1 MNTASFF
8 LRLAPIAVLLLA
20 LASPARAAGAPDGR
34 AMVGE
39 ATLVIGVAKLIAA
52 DGVERPVDRGT
63 AIHVGDRIETGAGG
77 HVHLRF
83 VDGARLSVRP
93 ASRLQVE
100 NYSRASDGSALTAI
114 KFRLDEGVVRSITGA
129 WGEAERDRFRLNTP
143 VAAIGVKGTDFVV
156 KSDGET
162 TLASV
167 YTGAIMLTPLGGVGC
182 QASLGPCLNGTE
194 KLLSEDMKGVML
206 SLSRLQATPQLVPAV
221 DLLAQRAVRPVLAE
235 VAVRPD
241 FVIKTEVAP
250 AASQVASRSDTAPEK
265 TVVSESRVTEMVA
278 VQIASA
284 TQLAQPTVPVPPVR
298 PVVPVS
304 PVEPTAPVVPVAP
317 VQPAPPVPPVQPVV
331 PVPPVEIVQPAPPVV
346 LPPPPPIV
354 TQLAWVRFA
363 AVAPDGDSLSRS
375 FDQAIESGRQSTVGN
390 GAYSLYRE
398 VAAGTPVVL
407 ASADTSAS
415 FRLAGSA
422 AQLTMPSGRS
432 TVSEAVQVSNG
443 TLSVDFAHATYTTQ
457 LNVTNARIGVDSVT
471 SNGIIKSNGVLLGQ
485 GGNAYTA
492 GALSLNGKEAGYF
505 FEKTLAAGQLTGI
518 TLWGR

>member
-1 MNTASFF
+1 MKTVPLF
-8 LRLAPIAVLLLA
+8 LRLAPLAILLLA
-20 LASPARAAGAPDGR
+20 LTTPAHAAGAPDGA

-39 ATLVIGVAKLIAA
+39 ATLVIGVARLIST
-52 DGVERPVDRGT
+52 DGVESLVDRGT
-63 AIHVGDRIETGAGG
+63 AIRVGDRIETGAGG

-100 NYSRASDGSALTAI
+100 NYSRASDASALTAI

-167 YTGAIMLTPLGGVGC
+167 YTGAIMLTPIAGVGC
-182 QASLGPCLNGTE
+182 QTSFGPCLNGSE
-194 KLLSEDMKGVML
+194 KLLSEDMKGQML
-206 SLSRLQATPQLVPAV
+206 SLSRQQATPQLVPAV
-221 DLLAQRAVRPVLAE
+221 DLLAQRVVRPVMAE
-235 VAVRPD
+235 VTVRPD
-241 FVIKTEVAP
+241 LVIKPEVNP
-250 AASQVASRSDTAPEK
+250 VASPVVSRTDTSPEK

-278 VQIASA
+278 VQVASA
-284 TQLAQPTVPVPPVR
+284 AQLTQPVVPPV
-298 PVVPVS
+298 VT
-304 PVEPTAPVVPVAP
+304 PTQPVAP
-317 VQPAPPVPPVQPVV
+317 VQPVTPVV
-331 PVPPVEIVQPAPPVV
+331 PVQPIAPVVVVTPVTPVTPVV
-346 LPPPPPIV
+346 LPPVV
-354 TQLAWVRFA
+354 TQLVWARMA
-363 AVAPDGDSLSRS
+363 EVAPDGDSLSRS
-375 FDQAIESGRQSTVGN
+375 FAQAIEGGRQGTVGN
-390 GAYSLYRE
+390 FAYSLYRE
-398 VAAGTPVVL
+398 VSATAPVVL
-407 ASADTSAS
+407 ASADTSAN

-432 TVSEAVQVSNG
+432 TVSEAVQVNNG
-443 TLSVDFAHATYTTQ
+443 TLSVDFAHSTYATQ
-457 LNVTNARIGVDSVT
+457 LNVSNARIGVDSVT

-492 GALSLNGKEAGYF
+492 GALSLDGKEAGYF
-505 FEKTLAAGQLTGI
+505 FEKTLAAGQLTGL

>member
-1 MNTASFF
+1 MKTVPSF
-8 LRLAPIAVLLLA
+8 LRLAPLAILVLA
-20 LASPARAAGAPDGR
+20 LTSPARAAGAPDGA

-39 ATLVIGVAKLIAA
+39 ATLVIGVARLIST
-52 DGVERPVDRGT
+52 DGVERLVDRGT
-63 AIHVGDRIETGAGG
+63 AIRVGDRIETGAGG

-100 NYSRASDGSALTAI
+100 NYSRASDASALTAI

-167 YTGAIMLTPLGGVGC
+167 YTGAIMLTPIAGVGC
-182 QASLGPCLNGTE
+182 QTSFGPCLNGSE
-194 KLLSEDMKGVML
+194 KLLSEDMKGQML
-206 SLSRLQATPQLVPAV
+206 SLSRQQATPQLVPAV
-221 DLLAQRAVRPVLAE
+221 DLLAQRVVRPVMAE
-235 VAVRPD
+235 VTVRPD
-241 FVIKTEVAP
+241 LVIKPEVNP
-250 AASQVASRSDTAPEK
+250 VASPVVSRTDTSPEK

-278 VQIASA
+278 VQVASA
-284 TQLAQPTVPVPPVR
+284 AQLTQPVVPPV
-298 PVVPVS
+298 VT
-304 PVEPTAPVVPVAP
+304 PTQPVAP
-317 VQPAPPVPPVQPVV
+317 VQPVTPVV
-331 PVPPVEIVQPAPPVV
+331 PVQPIAPVLVVTPVTPVTPVV
-346 LPPPPPIV
+346 LPPVV
-354 TQLAWVRFA
+354 TQLVWARMA
-363 AVAPDGDSLSRS
+363 EVAPDGDSLSRS
-375 FDQAIESGRQSTVGN
+375 FAQAIEGGRQGTVGN
-390 GAYSLYRE
+390 FAYSLYRE
-398 VAAGTPVVL
+398 VSATAPVVL
-407 ASADTSAS
+407 ASADTSAN

-432 TVSEAVQVSNG
+432 TVSEAVQVNNG
-443 TLSVDFAHATYTTQ
+443 TLSVDFAHSTYATQ
-457 LNVTNARIGVDSVT
+457 LNVSNARIGVDSVT

-492 GALSLNGKEAGYF
+492 GALSLDGKEAGYF
-505 FEKTLAAGQLTGI
+505 FEKTLAAGQLTGL

>member
-1 MNTASFF
+1 MKTVPSF
-8 LRLAPIAVLLLA
+8 LRLAPLAILLLA
-20 LASPARAAGAPDGR
+20 LASPARAAGAPDGA

-39 ATLVIGVAKLIAA
+39 ATLVIGVARLIST
-52 DGVERPVDRGT
+52 DGVERLVDRGT
-63 AIHVGDRIETGAGG
+63 AIRVGDRIETGAGG
-77 HVHLRF
+77 HVHLRC

-100 NYSRASDGSALTAI
+100 NYSRASDASALTAI

-167 YTGAIMLTPLGGVGC
+167 YTGAIMLTPIAGIGC
-182 QASLGPCLNGTE
+182 QASFGPCLNGSE
-194 KLLSEDMKGVML
+194 KLLSEDMKGQML

-221 DLLAQRAVRPVLAE
+221 DLLAQRVVRPVMAE
-235 VAVRPD
+235 VTVRPD
-241 FVIKTEVAP
+241 LVIKPEVNP
-250 AASQVASRSDTAPEK
+250 VASPVVSRTDTSPEK

-278 VQIASA
+278 VQVASA
-284 TQLAQPTVPVPPVR
+284 AQLVQPVVSPQ
-298 PVVPVS
+298 PVVPT
-304 PVEPTAPVVPVAP
+304 PPVVTPTQPVTPVQPVAP
-317 VQPAPPVPPVQPVV
+317 VAPVEPVKPVV
-331 PVPPVEIVQPAPPVV
+331 VVTPVAPVAPVV
-346 LPPPPPIV
+346 LPPV
-354 TQLAWVRFA
+354 VNQLVWARMA
-363 AVAPDGDSLSRS
+363 SVAPDGDSLSRS
-375 FDQAIESGRQSTVGN
+375 FAQAIEGGRQGTVGN
-390 GAYSLYRE
+390 FAYSLYRE
-398 VAAGTPVVL
+398 VSATAPVVL
-407 ASADTSAS
+407 ASADTSAN

-432 TVSEAVQVSNG
+432 TVSEAVQVNNG
-443 TLSVDFAHATYTTQ
+443 TLSVDFAHSTYATQ
-457 LNVTNARIGVDSVT
+457 LNVSNARIGVDSVT

-492 GALSLNGKEAGYF
+492 GALSLDGKEAGYF
-505 FEKTLAAGQLTGI
+505 FEKTLAAGQLTGL

>member
-1 MNTASFF
+1 MKTVPSF
-8 LRLAPIAVLLLA
+8 LRLAPLAILLLA
-20 LASPARAAGAPDGR
+20 LASPARAAGAPDGA

-39 ATLVIGVAKLIAA
+39 ATLVIGVARLIST
-52 DGVERPVDRGT
+52 DGVERLVDRGT
-63 AIHVGDRIETGAGG
+63 AIRVGDRIETGVGG

-100 NYSRASDGSALTAI
+100 NYSRASDASALTAI

-167 YTGAIMLTPLGGVGC
+167 YTGAIMLTPIAGIGC
-182 QASLGPCLNGTE
+182 QASFGPCLNGSE
-194 KLLSEDMKGVML
+194 KLLSEDMKGQML
-206 SLSRLQATPQLVPAV
+206 SLSRQQATPQLVPAV
-221 DLLAQRAVRPVLAE
+221 DLLAQRVVRPVMAE
-235 VAVRPD
+235 VTVRPD
-241 FVIKTEVAP
+241 LVIKPEVNP
-250 AASQVASRSDTAPEK
+250 VASPVVSRTDTSPEK

-278 VQIASA
+278 VQVASA
-284 TQLAQPTVPVPPVR
+284 AQLTQPVVPPV
-298 PVVPVS
+298 VT
-304 PVEPTAPVVPVAP
+304 PTQPVAP
-317 VQPAPPVPPVQPVV
+317 VQPVTPVV
-331 PVPPVEIVQPAPPVV
+331 PVQPIAPVLVVTPVTPVTPVV
-346 LPPPPPIV
+346 LPPVV
-354 TQLAWVRFA
+354 TQMVWARMA
-363 AVAPDGDSLSRS
+363 EVAPDGDSLSRS
-375 FDQAIESGRQSTVGN
+375 FAQAIEGGRQGTVGN
-390 GAYSLYRE
+390 FAYSLYRE
-398 VAAGTPVVL
+398 VSATAPVVL
-407 ASADTSAS
+407 ASADTSAN

-432 TVSEAVQVSNG
+432 TVSEAVQVNNG
-443 TLSVDFAHATYTTQ
+443 TLSVDFAHSTYATQ
-457 LNVTNARIGVDSVT
+457 LNVSNARIGVDSVT

-492 GALSLNGKEAGYF
+492 GALSLDGKEAGYF
-505 FEKTLAAGQLTGI
+505 FEKTLAAGQLTGL

>member
-1 MNTASFF
+1 MKTVPSF
-8 LRLAPIAVLLLA
+8 LRLAPLAVLLLA
-20 LASPARAAGAPDGR
+20 LASPARAAGAPDGA

-39 ATLVIGVAKLIAA
+39 ATLVIGVARLIST
-52 DGVERPVDRGT
+52 DGVERLVDRGT
-63 AIHVGDRIETGAGG
+63 AIRVGDRIETGAGG

-100 NYSRASDGSALTAI
+100 NYSRASDASALTAI

-167 YTGAIMLTPLGGVGC
+167 YTGAIMLTPIAGIGC
-182 QASLGPCLNGTE
+182 QASFGPCLNGSE
-194 KLLSEDMKGVML
+194 KLLSEDMKGQML
-206 SLSRLQATPQLVPAV
+206 SLSRQQATPQLVPAV
-221 DLLAQRAVRPVLAE
+221 DLLAQRVVRPVMAE
-235 VAVRPD
+235 VTVRPD
-241 FVIKTEVAP
+241 LVIKPEVNP
-250 AASQVASRSDTAPEK
+250 VASPVVSRTDTSPEK

-278 VQIASA
+278 VQVASA
-284 TQLAQPTVPVPPVR
+284 AQLTQPVVPPV
-298 PVVPVS
+298 VT
-304 PVEPTAPVVPVAP
+304 PTQPVAP
-317 VQPAPPVPPVQPVV
+317 VQPVTPVV
-331 PVPPVEIVQPAPPVV
+331 PVQPIAPVVVVTPVTPVTPVV
-346 LPPPPPIV
+346 LPPVV
-354 TQLAWVRFA
+354 TQLVWARMA
-363 AVAPDGDSLSRS
+363 EVAPDGDSLSRS
-375 FDQAIESGRQSTVGN
+375 FAQAIEGGRQGTVGN
-390 GAYSLYRE
+390 FAYSLYRE
-398 VAAGTPVVL
+398 VSATAPVVL
-407 ASADTSAS
+407 ASADTSAN

-432 TVSEAVQVSNG
+432 TVSEAVQVNNG
-443 TLSVDFAHATYTTQ
+443 TLSVDFAHSTYATQ
-457 LNVTNARIGVDSVT
+457 LNVSNARIGVDSVT

-492 GALSLNGKEAGYF
+492 GALSLDGKEAGYF
-505 FEKTLAAGQLTGI
+505 FEKTLAAGQLTGL